1 MLPAADTGTYIVTRV
16 NATSGTLLLLT
27 AVLLLTCAA
36 LAMVV
41 AWRALGHSDRLRVK
55 LDWLRSSNEDLKAQL
70 RSYDSA
76 TPADRKKTTLMP
88 ANVAGALTTKP
99 KA

>member
-1 MLPAADTGTYIVTRV
+1 MPAADTGTYIVTRISAV
-16 NATSGTLLLLT
+16 NGTLALV
-27 AVLLLTCAA
+27 AAALLLTCCA
-36 LAMVV
+36 LALLV

-88 ANVAGALTTKP
+88 ASVTAAKVKQT
-99 KA
+99 